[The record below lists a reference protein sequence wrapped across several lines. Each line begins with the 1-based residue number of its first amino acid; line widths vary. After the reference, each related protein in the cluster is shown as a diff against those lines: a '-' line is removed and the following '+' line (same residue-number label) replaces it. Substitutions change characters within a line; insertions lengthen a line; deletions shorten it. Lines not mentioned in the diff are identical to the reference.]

1 MLCVE
6 FPQVQYIDVSETLRI
21 LKAVAILSS
30 KDLKLSTI
38 FAVSHLLSA
47 IRCPCSGPREIAPFP
62 LNRGVPSI
70 EVKNTKIMGTFSGT
84 KFYVL

>member
-6 FPQVQYIDVSETLRI
+6 FPQVQYIDVSETLRV
-21 LKAVAILSS
+21 LKSCCHCVFLRLKIINDFCGQSPFQCYKMS
-30 KDLKLSTI
+30 VFWTQKD
-38 FAVSHLLSA
+38 
-47 IRCPCSGPREIAPFP
+47 CPFP